1 MPKRGNM
8 LGMERE
14 HKPLR
19 LTAILG
25 TPALVAASIFSLHF
39 LPSEVLTFLIVWFLA
54 SFPIGVLIGHCAL
67 SEE

>member
-1 MPKRGNM
+1 MRSENEPFG
-8 LGMERE
+8 
-14 HKPLR
+14 

-25 TPALVAASIFSLHF
+25 PAALVATGIFVLQL
-39 LPSEVLTFLIVWFLA
+39 LPAQILDVLTAWTLA